1 MKEKIIKVIDFISYH
16 EDKIVG
22 ALVLIIVLA
31 ICGIMSLTFID
42 HIDMIKALV
51 K

>member
-1 MKEKIIKVIDFISYH
+1 MKEKIMKVIDFISYH
-16 EDKIVG
+16 ENKIIG

-42 HIDMIKALV
+42 HADIIKALRQ
-51 K
+51 

>member
-1 MKEKIIKVIDFISYH
+1 MKEKIMKAVNFISYH

-31 ICGIMSLTFID
+31 ICGIMSLTFLD
-42 HIDMIKALV
+42 HVDVIKALV
-51 K
+51 R

>member
-22 ALVLIIVLA
+22 ALVLIIVLS